1 MRNLRRDPALRRD
14 HYQELT
20 DKVIAALEAGTAPW
34 RKPWNPDACRGST
47 APVNAVTRHRY
58 RGVNLFVLGMSPL
71 AVVSG
76 DPRWC
81 SYRQASARGW
91 QVRKGE
97 RATPV
102 YFYKPIE
109 IVDKSEGDAETRKI
123 PVLRVFSVFHASQID
138 GVPEL
143 APPVATKSVVERIE
157 DAETIL
163 VTSRVPV
170 RIGGDRA
177 FYHPALDFIQLPP
190 DETFESPAARAVTA
204 LHELAH
210 ASGHP
215 SRLNRDLSGRFG
227 SSAYSREELRADL
240 ASLLVGS
247 EIGLPTD
254 IPNHASY
261 VESWIANLKADKRE
275 FFHAAAE
282 AQRIADYILGFHP
295 HYAALPSE
303 TAEEAHEDLLSTPAP
318 LAA

>member
-1 MRNLRRDPALRRD
+1 MEPERLRRIDGAS
-14 HYQELT
+14 Q
-20 DKVIAALEAGTAPW
+20 
-34 RKPWNPDACRGST
+34 RGDRASLSRGQ
-47 APVNAVTRHRY
+47 PVRTRH
-58 RGVNLFVLGMSPL
+58 VATALGSD
-71 AVVSG
+71 

-81 SYRQASARGW
+81 SYRQALAKGW
-91 QVRKGE
+91 QVRKGA

-102 YFYKPIE
+102 YFYKPVE
-109 IVDKSEGDAETRKI
+109 VVDKSADSDGETKRI

-143 APPVATKSVVERIE
+143 MPPPAAKTVVERIE

-163 VTSRVPV
+163 EASGVRV

-190 DETFESPAARAVTA
+190 DEAFESPAGRAATA

-215 SRLNRDLSGRFG
+215 SRLNRDLTGRFG
-227 SSAYSREELRADL
+227 SSAYSREELRAEL

-261 VESWIANLKADKRE
+261 VQSWIANLKQDKRE
-275 FFHAAAE
+275 FFHAAAQ

-295 HYAALPSE
+295 DYAAPTSE
-303 TAEEAHEDLLSTPAP
+303 HTEERDGDSLSAPVP